1 LSATERF
8 PPAERADPDS
18 VEDATPATP
27 APLARPQGDGAA
39 GLPQDRLRL
48 VLITGLSGSGKSVV
62 AKCFEDLGFYTVDN
76 LPLPLL
82 REFLERPGELV
93 FGHERIA
100 VVADL
105 RTPGFAEEFPKLIA
119 EIDNASFTSLPRAG
133 ESGPSGPASEPGH
146 ASQASQASPCSQAR
160 PTLLFLEASD
170 EVLVRRFS
178 ETRRPHPL
186 APDQPAIA
194 GIRRERELLAG
205 LRPRA
210 DLVFDTS
217 QWSIHETRSQVY
229 RAFAAAGEEP
239 EMVVSL
245 VSFGFKHGTP
255 VGTDL
260 LFDVRFLANPHFVPG
275 LREQSGQD
283 AAVLEYLAQQPDFE
297 ELISRLADLLGFLLP
312 RYRREN
318 RSYLSVA
325 VGCTGGRHRSVA
337 VCERLKQ
344 RLDASG
350 WQGRLIHRDISR

>member
-1 LSATERF
+1 MSSDSLPGERQLGA
-8 PPAERADPDS
+8 PAERPID
-18 VEDATPATP
+18 VEDESSRA
-27 APLARPQGDGAA
+27 
-39 GLPQDRLRL
+39 LPPDRLRL

-105 RTPGFAEEFPKLIA
+105 RAPGFAEEFPKLIA
-119 EIDNASFTSLPRAG
+119 EIDRECP
-133 ESGPSGPASEPGH
+133 
-146 ASQASQASPCSQAR
+146 QQSQAR

-217 QWSIHETRSQVY
+217 HWSIHETRAQVY

-245 VSFGFKHGTP
+245 VSFGFKHGVP

-275 LREQSGQD
+275 LREQTGQD
-283 AAVLEYLAQQPDFE
+283 AEVLEYLEQQPDFE
-297 ELISRLADLLGFLLP
+297 ELISRLADLLAFLLP

-318 RSYLSVA
+318 RSYLTVA

-337 VCERLKQ
+337 IVERLKK
-344 RLDASG
+344 RLDAG
-350 WQGRLIHRDISR
+350 CWPARLMHRDIAR

>member
-1 LSATERF
+1 MIDTGLRGQEAGAGGTGR
-8 PPAERADPDS
+8 
-18 VEDATPATP
+18 
-27 APLARPQGDGAA
+27 APLSG
-39 GLPQDRLRL
+39 DRLRL

-62 AKCFEDLGFYTVDN
+62 AKCFEDLGYYTVDN

-100 VVADL
+100 VVADV
-105 RTPGFAEEFPKLIA
+105 RAPGFAEEFPKLIA
-119 EIDNASFTSLPRAG
+119 ELDR
-133 ESGPSGPASEPGH
+133 PGGH
-146 ASQASQASPCSQAR
+146 PR

-194 GIRRERELLAG
+194 GIRRERELLAA
-205 LRPRA
+205 LQPRA

-245 VSFGFKHGTP
+245 ISFGFKHGVP
-255 VGTDL
+255 DGADL
-260 LFDVRFLANPHFVPG
+260 LFDVRFLPNPHFVPG
-275 LREQSGQD
+275 LREQTGQD
-283 AAVLEYLAQQPDFE
+283 PPVLEFLAEQADFE
-297 ELISRLADLLGFLLP
+297 ELVSRLADLLGFLLP

-337 VCERLKQ
+337 VCERLKV

-350 WQGRLIHRDISR
+350 WQTRLIHRDVSR

>member
-1 LSATERF
+1 MSATSLPGERRHGAPPE
-8 PPAERADPDS
+8 PPAGVEGERS
-18 VEDATPATP
+18 G
-27 APLARPQGDGAA
+27 PLP
-39 GLPQDRLRL
+39 PDRLRL

-62 AKCFEDLGFYTVDN
+62 AKCFEDLGYYTVDN

-82 REFLERPGELV
+82 REFLVRPGELV
-93 FGHERIA
+93 FGYERIA
-100 VVADL
+100 VVADV
-105 RTPGFAEEFPKLIA
+105 RAPGFAEEFPRLIA
-119 EIDNASFTSLPRAG
+119 EIDRDCQGQPHRQAEPREEG
-133 ESGPSGPASEPGH
+133 QPSACGQP
-146 ASQASQASPCSQAR
+146 R

-194 GIRRERELLAG
+194 GIRRERQLLAG

-217 QWSIHETRSQVY
+217 HWSIHETRAQVY
-229 RAFAAAGEEP
+229 RAFTTAGEQP
-239 EMVVSL
+239 DMVVSL
-245 VSFGFKHGTP
+245 VSFGFKHGVP

-275 LREQSGQD
+275 LREQTGQD
-283 AAVLEYLAQQPDFE
+283 AEVLEYLEQQPDFE
-297 ELISRLADLLGFLLP
+297 ELIGRLADLLGFLLP

-337 VCERLKQ
+337 ICERLEK
-344 RLDASG
+344 RLDAAG
-350 WQGRLIHRDISR
+350 WPVRLVHRDIAR

>member
-1 LSATERF
+1 MSSTSLPGERQ
-8 PPAERADPDS
+8 PGAPAERPVD
-18 VEDATPATP
+18 VEDERSRA
-27 APLARPQGDGAA
+27 
-39 GLPQDRLRL
+39 LPPERLRL

-62 AKCFEDLGFYTVDN
+62 AKCFEDLGYYTVDN

-93 FGHERIA
+93 FGYERIA

-105 RTPGFAEEFPKLIA
+105 RAPGFAEEFPKLIA
-119 EIDNASFTSLPRAG
+119 EIDRECP
-133 ESGPSGPASEPGH
+133 
-146 ASQASQASPCSQAR
+146 QQSQAR

-170 EVLVRRFS
+170 DVLVRRFS

-217 QWSIHETRSQVY
+217 HWSIHETRAQVY

-245 VSFGFKHGTP
+245 VSFGFKHGVP

-275 LREQSGQD
+275 LREQTGQD
-283 AAVLEYLAQQPDFE
+283 AVVLEYLEQQPDFE
-297 ELISRLADLLGFLLP
+297 ELISRLADLLAFLLP

-337 VCERLKQ
+337 ICGRLEK
-344 RLDASG
+344 RLDAAG
-350 WQGRLIHRDISR
+350 WPVRLIHRDIAR